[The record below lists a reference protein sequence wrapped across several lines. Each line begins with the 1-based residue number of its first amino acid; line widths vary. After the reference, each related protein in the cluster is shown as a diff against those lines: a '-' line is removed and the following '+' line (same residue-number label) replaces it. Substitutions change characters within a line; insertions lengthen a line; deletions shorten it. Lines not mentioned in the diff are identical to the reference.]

1 MLRQLLRRRF
11 RYNSRFYRMGSQ
23 LVNVVALLMRC
34 GLEFTIT
41 LLRLK
46 CLPIGTEVTLSFPG
60 ITYPFLV
67 RAGTDDVGTVINN
80 FVRCEYGKVP
90 CELIPATI
98 IDAGAYIGDT
108 SAFFLSRYPNARV
121 IALEPS
127 AINSAVAEKNLA
139 PYGERVSLR
148 RAALGAE
155 RGTVRLAGDQTAAR
169 IAEWGDVVPMV
180 TISDLLRE
188 IPGGRVDLLKLDIE
202 GAERLV
208 LGEAAIEWLGCVRCI
223 VLETHGCEAERIALG
238 TLRDAGWGCWR
249 YRNLWYCEPKEV

>member
-1 MLRQLLRRRF
+1 MSNIEVLRQLLRRRF

-98 IDAGAYIGDT
+98 IDAGAYIVDT

-148 RAALGAE
+148 RGGLRWG
-155 RGTVRLAGDQTAAR
+155 RKGVRF
-169 IAEWGDVVPMV
+169 
-180 TISDLLRE
+180 DLLAIRPQQE
-188 IPGGRVDLLKLDIE
+188 SRSGAMSSQWLRSRIFCEKSPVDVWTFSNSTLK
-202 GAERLV
+202 APNV
-208 LGEAAIEWLGCVRCI
+208 
-223 VLETHGCEAERIALG
+223 
-238 TLRDAGWGCWR
+238 
-249 YRNLWYCEPKEV
+249 